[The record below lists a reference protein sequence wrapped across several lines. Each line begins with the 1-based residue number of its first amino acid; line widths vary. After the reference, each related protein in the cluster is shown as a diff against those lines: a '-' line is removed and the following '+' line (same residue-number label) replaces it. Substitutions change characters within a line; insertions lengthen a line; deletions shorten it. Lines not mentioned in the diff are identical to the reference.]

1 MANACNPPQRRFHI
15 PESCY
20 RKWYYFW
27 FQLLNDSCIGF
38 FVVVLAKFF
47 LNQDLV
53 LNVSRLRFLRKLR
66 LSEVFCQCGIF
77 RRFRLNCLCNKVSKV
92 NAQVAGAF
100 AKLILR
106 LVEHA
111 LIENVLLLNSLLF
124 IFDLKN
130 VVRKLNLSLVIY
142 HVDIRVHY
150 DAFCG
155 HF

>member
-38 FVVVLAKFF
+38 FVVVVLTMFF
-47 LNQDLV
+47 IDQDLV
-53 LNVSRLRFLRKLR
+53 LNVSRLRFLQKLR
-66 LSEVFCQCGIF
+66 LSEVFCQCGIVC
-77 RRFRLNCLCNKVSKV
+77 RSCLNCLCNKIGKV
-92 NAQVAGAF
+92 NAQVACAV

-106 LVEHA
+106 LVENA

-130 VVRKLNLSLVIY
+130 VRRLNLSLAIY
-142 HVDIRVHY
+142 HVGIRVQY

-155 HF
+155 